1 MFCLNTAVLLKVK
14 DSYMLWLAKVA
25 IISLS
30 VRKIKRKI
38 YRSQTYQFDII

>member
-1 MFCLNTAVLLKVK
+1 MFCLNTALLLRVK

-30 VRKIKRKI
+30 MRKVKRKI
-38 YRSQTYQFDII
+38 YSCN